1 MGALLRS
8 ISGASLRIL
17 MPSYVLSFS
26 GESGAGKT
34 ECTKL
39 VLQFLSAVSQ
49 QALERPQQD
58 TAPCVEQA
66 ILESRCSLP
75 PPGVCAPALFL
86 GVGV

>member
-1 MGALLRS
+1 
-8 ISGASLRIL
+8 
-17 MPSYVLSFS
+17 MPSYTLSFS

-58 TAPCVEQA
+58 SAPCVERA
-66 ILESRCSLP
+66 ILESRCSLLPGYVLP
-75 PPGVCAPALFL
+75 PSGLCAPALSL
-86 GVGV
+86 GV